1 MKFVSILSLLVLS
14 AIGLAESRRRRRRR
28 RADGEDGG
36 KCANYEE
43 EGKADIECAEGL
55 VCCDEGPV
63 GDHEGVCRKECEE
76 GINEIEFKQAQ
87 DQQQQEQQAGQ
98 RRRYRRRY

>member
-28 RADGEDGG
+28 DEPAEGTVGG
-36 KCANYEE
+36 KCQNV
-43 EGKADIECAEGL
+43 EGQIDIECQGEL
-55 VCCDEGPV
+55 HCCDEGEKDNV
-63 GDHEGVCRKECEE
+63 GVCRVEECP
-76 GINEIEFKQAQ
+76 EIEITFGDAAQ